1 MRNAFILIICMLM
14 LLISSLFSQD
24 SLIVGIFYYSQ
35 SGHTRVMGEAVKR
48 GAESVDSISVK
59 LISVK
64 DAKREDVLESD
75 AIIVGSPV
83 YNANVAPAVM
93 KFINSWP
100 FDGAPQKDKIGA
112 AFVSAGGMSAGEEMV
127 LFNILQA
134 MLINGMI
141 IVGGPDWKSA
151 FGASAVT
158 EEKPFKEASVNGQ
171 VELQFLEKAEALGR
185 RVALLLRKIK
195 E

>member
-1 MRNAFILIICMLM
+1 MRNAFIFIICMLM

-24 SLIVGIFYYSQ
+24 SLTVGIFYYSQ
-35 SGHTRVMGEAVKR
+35 SGHTRIMGEAVMR

-64 DAKREDVLESD
+64 DAQREDVLESD

-100 FDGAPQKDKIGA
+100 FDGTPQKDKIGA
-112 AFVSAGGMSAGEEMV
+112 AFVSAGGMSAGEELV
-127 LFNILQA
+127 QFNILQA

-141 IVGGPDWKSA
+141 IVGGPDWESA

-171 VELQFLEKAEALGR
+171 VEPQFLKKAEALGR
-185 RVALLLRKIK
+185 RVAELLKKMRR
-195 E
+195 